1 MLVAVEPGGG
11 VWPGGLV
18 GGGVWPGGLV
28 GGGVSPGAVVAVG
41 SPSQFEFVV
50 YTSPAT
56 FTILFCPD

>member
-1 MLVAVEPGGG
+1 MLVGCP
-11 VWPGGLV
+11 
-18 GGGVWPGGLV
+18 

-41 SPSQFEFVV
+41 SPPQFELVV